1 MKLRLKT
8 GIALGLLA
16 AFASALLSTPAA
28 AADQAWEF
36 EVSLDDRRI
45 GYHRFL
51 LSEDGDRRVLET
63 EAAFDVKLLFIT
75 AFRYRHSNV
84 EVWDDGCLESINART
99 DSNGRMFEVKGTRK
113 AERLSIMRNNG
124 DDELEECVRTFAYW
138 DPAVLEADRLLNSQ
152 TGEYESVSVRDDGND
167 VISIDGMPVAAR
179 RYVLSAKAGDIRLW
193 YAADSDTWLAL
204 EAPAKGGR
212 TIRYRPVQ
220 IPAGQGPGVF
230 DGSA

>member
-16 AFASALLSTPAA
+16 AFASALLATPAA
-28 AADQAWEF
+28 AADRAWEF
-36 EVSLDDRRI
+36 EVSLDDRKI
-45 GYHRFL
+45 GYHRFEL
-51 LSEDGDRRVLET
+51 TEDGNRTVLET

-99 DSNGRMFEVKGTRK
+99 DSNGKMFEVKGTRK
-113 AERLSIMRNNG
+113 AERLSIMRNSG

-138 DPAVLEADRLLNSQ
+138 DPAVLEAERLLNSQ
-152 TGEYESVSVRDDGND
+152 TGEYETVSVRDDGAD
-167 VISIDGMPVAAR
+167 VIPVDGTPVAAR
-179 RYVLSAKAGDIRLW
+179 RYTLSAKAGDIRLW
-193 YAADSDTWLAL
+193 YAADTDTWLAL

-212 TIRYRPVQ
+212 TIRYRPIQV
-220 IPAGQGPGVF
+220 PAELA
-230 DGSA
+230 DRA

>member
-16 AFASALLSTPAA
+16 AFASALLATPAA
-28 AADQAWEF
+28 AADRAWEF
-36 EVSLDDRRI
+36 EVSLDDRKI
-45 GYHRFL
+45 GYHRFSV
-51 LSEDGDRRVLET
+51 SEDGSRRVLET

-84 EVWDDGCLESINART
+84 EVWDDGCLESIDART
-99 DSNGRMFEVKGTRK
+99 DSNGKTFEVKGTRK
-113 AERLSIMRNNG
+113 ADRLSIMRNTG

-138 DPAVLEADRLLNSQ
+138 DSAVLDAERLLNSQ
-152 TGEYESVSVRDDGND
+152 TGEYENVSVRDDGD
-167 VISIDGMPVAAR
+167 DIVTVDGTPVAAR

-193 YAADSDTWLAL
+193 YSSETETWLAL

-212 TIRYRPVQ
+212 TIRYQPIKV
-220 IPAGQGPGVF
+220 PGELAGQ
-230 DGSA
+230 A

>member
-1 MKLRLKT
+1 MKTRLKT

-16 AFASALLSTPAA
+16 AFASALLATPAA
-28 AADQAWEF
+28 AADRAWEF

-45 GYHRFL
+45 GYHRFV
-51 LSEDGDRRVLET
+51 LSGDGDRQVLET

-84 EVWDDGCLESINART
+84 EVWDDGCLESIDART
-99 DSNGRMFEVKGTRK
+99 DSNGKVFEVKGTRK
-113 AERLSIMRNNG
+113 AERLSIMRNSG

-138 DPAVLEADRLLNSQ
+138 DPAVLEAERLLNSQ
-152 TGEYESVSVRDDGND
+152 TGEYETVSVRDDGDD
-167 VISIDGMPVAAR
+167 VISVDGTPVAAR

-193 YAADSDTWLAL
+193 YAAATDTWLAL

-212 TIRYRPVQ
+212 TIRYRPVRV
-220 IPAGQGPGVF
+220 PGEL
-230 DGSA
+230 DNRA

>member
-16 AFASALLSTPAA
+16 AFASALLATPAA
-28 AADQAWEF
+28 AAESAWEF
-36 EVSLDDRRI
+36 EVSLDDRKI
-45 GYHRFL
+45 GYHRFVV
-51 LSEDGDRRVLET
+51 SEDGSRKVLET

-84 EVWDDGCLESINART
+84 EVWDDGCLESIDART
-99 DSNGRMFEVKGTRK
+99 DSNGKLFEVRGTRK
-113 AERLSIMRNNG
+113 ADRLSIMRNNV

-138 DPAVLEADRLLNSQ
+138 DPAVLGADRLLNSQ
-152 TGEYESVSVRDDGND
+152 TGEYEAVSVRDEGSDVVTVDGTE
-167 VISIDGMPVAAR
+167 IAAR
-179 RYVLSAKAGDIRLW
+179 RYTLSAKAGDIRLW
-193 YAADSDTWLAL
+193 YASGTDTWLAL

-220 IPAGQGPGVF
+220 VPGTL
-230 DGSA
+230 DGEA